1 MPQTGEVK
9 IIITDSRGN
18 TSVDDGGSSEPTN
31 PYVQTTNLK
40 KKNGAV
46 NTSGSVSNTSPASLT
61 EIGAISYL
69 VSTAKQA
76 GSMALANVGRYT
88 GSVQAQVQV
97 NNAMQY
103 VGLGVALYSHPI
115 AALTSIAFSATQTIM
130 DENFRKKQESMQL
143 SISRARA
150 GYTDTKSILTSRR
163 H

>member
-1 MPQTGEVK
+1 MPLNGEVK
-9 IIITDSRGN
+9 VIITDSRGN
-18 TSVDDGGSSEPTN
+18 SSIEDGYPSQPTN
-31 PYVQTTNLK
+31 PYNQTTNLK
-40 KKNGAV
+40 KKNAAV
-46 NTSGSVSNTSPASLT
+46 NTSSSDVSRASLT
-61 EIGAISYL
+61 EIGAVTYL

-88 GSVQAQVQV
+88 GSVQTQIQV
-97 NNAMQY
+97 NNVMQTI
-103 VGLGVALYSHPI
+103 GLGVALYSHPI

-130 DENFRKKQESMQL
+130 DENFRQKQENMQL